1 MTIRTLPA
9 PPHTPAGVVPLLVT
23 YLEAAR
29 LLGGVSTRHVE
40 RLVAGRELRAVGRGR
55 ARRVVYQSILD
66 YIAREA
72 GHAA

>member
-1 MTIRTLPA
+1 MSLRIVAPVAPA
-9 PPHTPAGVVPLLVT
+9 AAPLLVT

-29 LLGGVSTRHVE
+29 TLGGVSTRHIE
-40 RLVAGRELRAVGRGR
+40 RLVAARELQAVGRNR
-55 ARRVVYQSILD
+55 ARRIVYQSILD